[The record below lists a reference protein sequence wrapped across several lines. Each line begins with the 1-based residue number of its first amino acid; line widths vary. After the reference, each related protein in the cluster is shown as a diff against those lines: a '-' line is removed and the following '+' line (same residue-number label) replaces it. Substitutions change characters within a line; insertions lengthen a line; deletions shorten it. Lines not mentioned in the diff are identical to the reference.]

1 MTLAGIVFILIGAYL
16 IDSVIKGRP
25 LRTIVDVIADPSRA
39 QEIIDAANG
48 TAAKIVP
55 AVSAG
60 RSGGV
65 DGSDAP
71 ATRFTVVENGLQPHA
86 KAVLRVVVQQ
96 FPWITTV
103 YGRGARPIATS
114 DHPMGN
120 AVDFMIPQ
128 WQTSEGKARGWEVAN
143 FALANASDLSITH
156 IIFSDKQ
163 WTPSRAAEGWRPYR
177 HPNGA
182 SATLRHLDHVHVS
195 AKARTS

>member
-1 MTLAGIVFILIGAYL
+1 MTLVGIVLILIGAYV
-16 IDSVIKGRP
+16 IDSVMKGRP

-55 AVSAG
+55 AAAAAG
-60 RSGGV
+60 RRSGSV
-65 DGSDAP
+65 NKSDAP
-71 ATRFTVVENGLQPHA
+71 ATRFTAVENGLQPYA
-86 KAVLRVVVQQ
+86 KTVLRVVVQQ

-114 DHPMGN
+114 DHPAGN

-163 WTPSRAAEGWRPYR
+163 WTPARAAEGWRPYR

-195 AKARTS
+195 AKG

>member
-1 MTLAGIVFILIGAYL
+1 MTLAGIVLILIGTYL

-39 QEIIDAANG
+39 QEIIEAANG

-55 AVSAG
+55 AAG
-60 RSGGV
+60 ARSGGV
-65 DGSDAP
+65 VGSDAP
-71 ATRFTVVENGLQPHA
+71 ATRFTAVEAGLQPRA
-86 KAVLRVVVQQ
+86 KTVLRVIVQQ

-143 FALANASDLSITH
+143 FALANASNLSITH

-163 WTPSRAAEGWRPYR
+163 WTPARASDGWRPYR
-177 HPNGA
+177 HPKGA

-195 AKARTS
+195 AKG

>member
-1 MTLAGIVFILIGAYL
+1 MTLAGIVFILIGAYM

-25 LRTIVDVIADPSRA
+25 LRTIVDVIANPSQA

-55 AVSAG
+55 AAAG
-60 RSGGV
+60 RSGSV
-65 DGSDAP
+65 NGSDAP
-71 ATRFTVVENGLQPHA
+71 ATRFTTVETGLQPRA
-86 KAVLRVVVQQ
+86 KTVLRVIVQQ

-103 YGRGARPIATS
+103 HGRGARPIATS
-114 DHPMGN
+114 DHPTGN

-143 FALANASDLSITH
+143 FALANASNLSITH

-163 WTPSRAAEGWRPYR
+163 WTPARAADGWRPYR
-177 HPNGA
+177 HPKGA

-195 AKARTS
+195 AKG